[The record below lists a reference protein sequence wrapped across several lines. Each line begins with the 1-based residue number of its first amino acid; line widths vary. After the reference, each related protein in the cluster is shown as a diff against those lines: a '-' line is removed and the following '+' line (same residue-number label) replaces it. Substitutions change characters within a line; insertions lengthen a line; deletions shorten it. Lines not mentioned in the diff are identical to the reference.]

1 MKNSYEKIIA
11 VILARKNSKRIKNKN
26 IIKIDGIPM
35 IEHSINCALE
45 SKLIDEVYVSSDS
58 NYIKSICKKKNI
70 NFINRPKFLAGDKVH
85 SEQVIRHLILNLN
98 KKQINKTV
106 VFLQPTSPLRPKNV
120 LDKALKLFFKKNA
133 DSLFSSTIFKNH
145 IWSKNKNL
153 KAINYK
159 FKKRQFDQE
168 KNNQIN
174 ENGSFYIFDAD
185 KFLKFKNRLFGKI
198 INYDLPY
205 IYSFQVDEKVDAL
218 IINYLFLQ
226 KKKL

>member
-1 MKNSYEKIIA
+1 M
-11 VILARKNSKRIKNKN
+11 
-26 IIKIDGIPM
+26 
-35 IEHSINCALE
+35 
-45 SKLIDEVYVSSDS
+45 
-58 NYIKSICKKKNI
+58 
-70 NFINRPKFLAGDKVH
+70 
-85 SEQVIRHLILNLN
+85 
-98 KKQINKTV
+98 
-106 VFLQPTSPLRPKNV
+106 QPTSPLRPKNV